1 VSRECRYFYPC
12 HRCSAI
18 NAYSKTRPPA
28 RRPPR
33 RRSESPLCCRHAF
46 SFRPGTTDFQVYT
59 QIFVEH
65 YMRYLYSIFESSPPR
80 YVLDAGANAG
90 FTTTLFKLLWPAAVV
105 VSLEPD
111 PANFAALVRQTA
123 ELEGV
128 HAVNAGLWGRRARV
142 ALAEASAA
150 NGAWGHI
157 FTEVP
162 GSAEEAA
169 EEAAAASEG
178 GAAAAAAGA
187 RALRALRAKPAAK
200 GAAKGLQAYSVADV
214 AAMHGIP
221 AFDFVKI
228 DIEGAEGAVFDPAT
242 ADLSWVDAARV
253 ISLEVHDYF
262 AEHFGLKDVSTNIG
276 AAMAGRPFTIVADNE
291 HVFYLKRS
299 VVEALGGAR

>member
-1 VSRECRYFYPC
+1 
-12 HRCSAI
+12 
-18 NAYSKTRPPA
+18 
-28 RRPPR
+28 
-33 RRSESPLCCRHAF
+33 
-46 SFRPGTTDFQVYT
+46 
-59 QIFVEH
+59 
-65 YMRYLYSIFESSPPR
+65 MRYLYSIFESEPPR

-111 PANFAALVRQTA
+111 PANYAALVRQTA

-162 GSAEEAA
+162 GSAA
-169 EEAAAASEG
+169 EEAAASEG
-178 GAAAAAAGA
+178 EGTAAGSASADSAGALA
-187 RALRALRAKPAAK
+187 RRALRAK
-200 GAAKGLQAYSVADV
+200 GAAAAEGAAEGLQAYSVSDV
-214 AAMHGIP
+214 AALHGVP
-221 AFDFVKI
+221 AFDFVKV
-228 DIEGAEGAVFDPAT
+228 DIEGAEGVVFDPAS

-262 AEHFGLKDVSTNIG
+262 AGHFGLKDVSTNIG

-291 HVFYLKRS
+291 HVFYLKKD
-299 VVEALGGAR
+299 VVEALGAR

>member
-1 VSRECRYFYPC
+1 
-12 HRCSAI
+12 
-18 NAYSKTRPPA
+18 
-28 RRPPR
+28 
-33 RRSESPLCCRHAF
+33 
-46 SFRPGTTDFQVYT
+46 
-59 QIFVEH
+59 
-65 YMRYLYSIFESSPPR
+65 MRYLYSIFESSPPR

-111 PANFAALVRQTA
+111 PANYAALVRQTA

-169 EEAAAASEG
+169 EAASDGEG
-178 GAAAAAAGA
+178 GAAAAGA
-187 RALRALRAKPAAK
+187 LARRALRAKPAAAK
-200 GAAKGLQAYSVADV
+200 GAAAEGLQAYSVADV

-228 DIEGAEGAVFDPAT
+228 DIEGAEGVVFDPAT

-262 AEHFGLKDVSTNIG
+262 AQHFGLADVSTNIG

-291 HVFYLKRS
+291 HVFYLKRD
-299 VVEALGGAR
+299 VVEALGVSL